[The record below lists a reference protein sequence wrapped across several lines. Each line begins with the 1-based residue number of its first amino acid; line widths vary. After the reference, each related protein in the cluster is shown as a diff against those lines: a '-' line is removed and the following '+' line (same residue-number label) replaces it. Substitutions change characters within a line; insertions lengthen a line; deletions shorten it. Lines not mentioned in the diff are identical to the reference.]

1 MSTLSPSADT
11 GQETGW
17 RAGGGEARQMRH
29 LSQSAILEEVGPPR
43 LVRVLLLLLSL
54 SVFGFIGWAAVTE
67 LKETTKASGEVVPT
81 GSVLAIQ
88 HLEGGIIEKIFVR
101 EGDIVNAGDTLVRLN
116 PTAAKAQLEEIEAR
130 AASLEIR
137 RERLLAFAEGREPD
151 FSNAPPRFSKLV
163 SGERAI
169 LRQQLEALD
178 QEANV
183 LQSQARQRRSE
194 LEVLRSQVRKL
205 GDRIQILGTQKEMRE
220 RLAAKGL
227 VSKLVY
233 LQTLEQFKTAI
244 GDLEEIRGKIVSAE
258 SAIDEAGDKIAQ
270 LQSQRRNEALEETG
284 RVAADLT
291 SVRET
296 ARRLNDRVNR
306 LDISAPVHGIVKGLS
321 INTVG
326 GVIPPG
332 GLVTEIVPI
341 DRELVVEARI
351 SPVDIGHI
359 TIGHKATVKITTF
372 DFARFGS
379 IDGTVTKISASTFK
393 DRENEVYYKAEVKL
407 DSTFVG
413 DNPAAN
419 RILPGLVTEIDI
431 NTGQRTI
438 LRYLLRPVFQSLDVA
453 LSER

>member
-1 MSTLSPSADT
+1 MSAAAPGKGGADP
-11 GQETGW
+11 GW
-17 RAGGGEARQMRH
+17 RAGQDTRQMRH

-43 LVRVLLLLLSL
+43 LVRVLLFLLSL

-88 HLEGGIIEKIFVR
+88 HLEGGIIQQIFVK
-101 EGDIVNAGDTLVRLN
+101 EGDIVNAGDTLVRMN
-116 PTAAKAQLEEIEAR
+116 PTAARAQLEETEAR

-137 RERLLAFAEGREPD
+137 RERLLAFAEGRAPD
-151 FSNAPPRFSKLV
+151 FSAAPERFSKLV
-163 SGERAI
+163 DGERAI
-169 LRQQLEALD
+169 LRQQIDALD
-178 QEANV
+178 QEASV
-183 LQSQARQRRSE
+183 LEAQARQRRSE
-194 LEVLRSQVRKL
+194 LDVLDSQVRKL
-205 GDRIQILGTQKEMRE
+205 SDRIRILGTQKEMRE

-227 VSKLVY
+227 VSKLVF
-233 LQTLEQFKTAI
+233 LQTLEQYQTAV
-244 GDLEEIRGKIVSAE
+244 GELAEIRGKIISAE
-258 SAIDEAGDKIAQ
+258 SAIDEAGSKIAQ

-284 RVAADLT
+284 RVAADLA

-296 ARRLNDRVNR
+296 ARRLKDRVTR
-306 LDISAPVHGIVKGLS
+306 LDILAPVHGIVKGLTT
-321 INTVG
+321 NTLG

-359 TIGHKATVKITTF
+359 AVGHKATVKVT
-372 DFARFGS
+372 RFGS
-379 IDGTVTKISASTFK
+379 IEGTVTKISASTFK
-393 DRENEVYYKAEVKL
+393 DRENEVYYKAEVRL
-407 DSTFVG
+407 ESTFVG
-413 DNPAAN
+413 ESSKAN
-419 RILPGLVTEIDI
+419 RILPGMVTEIDI
-431 NTGQRTI
+431 NTGTRTV